1 MLECLWF
8 PVARESDADGAP
20 FATSLLGRRLVLFR
34 TEQGVSAARDRCP
47 HRGARLSLGQMRDGE
62 LGGPYHGWRFNRDGV
77 GMLGPSPPG
86 AHPLAALGT
95 RPAQTA
101 HGLGWACLG

>member
-8 PVARESDADGAP
+8 PVERESDADGAP

-62 LGGPYHGWRFNRDGV
+62 LECPYHGWRFNHYGV
-77 GMLGPSPPG
+77 CTLVPSPPR
-86 AHPLAALGT
+86 ASSPFT
-95 RPAQTA
+95 RPMGQPRGPRKA
-101 HGLGWACLG
+101 WSPPR